1 MKLVHVYLI
10 GVFVMIAFLVG
21 STMWQFGQFQSNIK
35 DLQFGLPQE
44 LSQGMPDANQQIAQM
59 MSQIQ
64 TQAQNSGAATTA
76 GDSASTTVETKVWTA
91 PDESFSFEYPA
102 DWTPMAITAPVD
114 SAGGKILFSAY
125 KTGGVAAIPSVNSLS
140 VEESDYKTAE
150 ELMEKIE
157 SDLRAQN
164 IPAKITRSEIINGA
178 QTIPVI
184 ETEYSTTGAILN
196 TSIKFKMVSAAFDNA
211 SGKIYLVES
220 ILQNPDAT
228 AEQEIETII
237 KSISGAP
244 KN

>member
-1 MKLVHVYLI
+1 MKLIHLYLI

-64 TQAQNSGAATTA
+64 TQAQNSGAATPA
-76 GDSASTTVETKVWTA
+76 GENASTTVETKTWTA
-91 PDESFSFEYPA
+91 PDESFSFEYAA

-125 KTGGVAAIPSVNSLS
+125 KTGGAAAIPSVNSLS

-184 ETEYSTTGAILN
+184 EIDYSISEAILN
-196 TSIKFKMVSAAFDNA
+196 ANVNFKIINAFIIKEDP
-211 SGKIYLVES
+211 KIYVVSIVLQNS
-220 ILQNPDAT
+220 NPTILQ
-228 AEQEIETII
+228 ETDGIL
-237 KSISGAP
+237 KSLRVKSE
-244 KN
+244 

>member
-184 ETEYSTTGAILN
+184 EIDYSISEAILN
-196 TSIKFKMVSAAFDNA
+196 ANVNFKIINAFIIKEDP
-211 SGKIYLVES
+211 KIYVVSIVLQNS
-220 ILQNPDAT
+220 NPTILQ
-228 AEQEIETII
+228 ETDGIL
-237 KSISGAP
+237 KSLRVKSE
-244 KN
+244 

>member
-102 DWTPMAITAPVD
+102 DWTPMAIAAPVD
-114 SAGGKILFSAY
+114 SATGKILFSAY
-125 KTGGVAAIPSVNSLS
+125 KTGGGAGMPSVNSLS

-157 SDLRAQN
+157 SDLRAKN

-184 ETEYSTTGAILN
+184 EIDYSISEAILN
-196 TSIKFKMVSAAFDNA
+196 ANVNFKIINAFIIKEDP
-211 SGKIYLVES
+211 KIYVVSIVLQNS
-220 ILQNPDAT
+220 NPTILQ
-228 AEQEIETII
+228 ETDGIL
-237 KSISGAP
+237 KSLRVKSE
-244 KN
+244 

>member
-1 MKLVHVYLI
+1 MKLVHLYLI

-44 LSQGMPDANQQIAQM
+44 LSQGMPDANQQIARM

-64 TQAQNSGAATTA
+64 TQAQNSGAAATA
-76 GDSASTTVETKVWTA
+76 GENASTTVDVKTWTA
-91 PDESFSFEYPA
+91 PDESFSFEYAA
-102 DWTPMAITAPVD
+102 DWTPMAIAAPVD

-125 KTGGVAAIPSVNSLS
+125 KTGGAAAIPSVNSLS

-157 SDLRAQN
+157 SDLRAKN

-184 ETEYSTTGAILN
+184 EIDYSISEAILN
-196 TSIKFKMVSAAFDNA
+196 ANVNFKIINAFIIKEDP
-211 SGKIYLVES
+211 KIYVVSIVLQNS
-220 ILQNPDAT
+220 NPTILQ
-228 AEQEIETII
+228 ETDGIL
-237 KSISGAP
+237 KSLRVKSE
-244 KN
+244 

>member
-1 MKLVHVYLI
+1 
-10 GVFVMIAFLVG
+10 VMIAFLVG

-102 DWTPMAITAPVD
+102 DWTPMAIAAPVD
-114 SAGGKILFSAY
+114 SATGKILFSAY
-125 KTGGVAAIPSVNSLS
+125 KTGGGAGMPSVNSLS

-150 ELMEKIE
+150 ELMKKIE

-184 ETEYSTTGAILN
+184 EIDYSISEAILN
-196 TSIKFKMVSAAFDNA
+196 ANVNFKIINAFIIKEDP
-211 SGKIYLVES
+211 KIYVVSIVLQNS
-220 ILQNPDAT
+220 NPTILQ
-228 AEQEIETII
+228 ETDGIL
-237 KSISGAP
+237 KSLRVKSE
-244 KN
+244 

>member
-102 DWTPMAITAPVD
+102 DWTPMTITAPVD

-184 ETEYSTTGAILN
+184 EIDYSISEAILN
-196 TSIKFKMVSAAFDNA
+196 ANVNFKIINAFIIKEDP
-211 SGKIYLVES
+211 KIYVVSIVLQNS
-220 ILQNPDAT
+220 NPTILQ
-228 AEQEIETII
+228 ETDGIL
-237 KSISGAP
+237 KSLRVKSE
-244 KN
+244 

>member
-1 MKLVHVYLI
+1 MKLVHLYLI

-76 GDSASTTVETKVWTA
+76 GDSASTTVETKTWTA
-91 PDESFSFEYPA
+91 PDESFSFEYAA
-102 DWTPMAITAPVD
+102 DWTPMTITAPVD

-125 KTGGVAAIPSVNSLS
+125 KTGGAAAIPSVNSLS

-157 SDLRAQN
+157 SDLRAKN

-184 ETEYSTTGAILN
+184 EIDYSISEAILN
-196 TSIKFKMVSAAFDNA
+196 ANVNFKIINAFIIKEDP
-211 SGKIYLVES
+211 KIYVVSIVLQNS
-220 ILQNPDAT
+220 NPTILQ
-228 AEQEIETII
+228 ETDGIL
-237 KSISGAP
+237 KSLRVKSE
-244 KN
+244 

>member
-64 TQAQNSGAATTA
+64 TQAQNSGAATPA
-76 GDSASTTVETKVWTA
+76 GGSASTTIETKTWTA
-91 PDESFSFEYPA
+91 PDESFSFEYAA
-102 DWTPMAITAPVD
+102 DWTPMAIAAPVD

-125 KTGGVAAIPSVNSLS
+125 KTGGAAAIPSVNSLS

-157 SDLRAQN
+157 SDLRAKN

-184 ETEYSTTGAILN
+184 EIDYSISEAILN
-196 TSIKFKMVSAAFDNA
+196 ANVNFKIINAFIIKEDP
-211 SGKIYLVES
+211 KIYVVSIVLQNS
-220 ILQNPDAT
+220 NPTILQ
-228 AEQEIETII
+228 ETDGIL
-237 KSISGAP
+237 KSLRVKSE
-244 KN
+244 

>member
-184 ETEYSTTGAILN
+184 EIDY
-196 TSIKFKMVSAAFDNA
+196 
-211 SGKIYLVES
+211 
-220 ILQNPDAT
+220 
-228 AEQEIETII
+228 
-237 KSISGAP
+237 SISGAIFNANVNFKIINAFIIKEDP
-244 KN
+244 KIYVVSIVLQNSNPTILQETDGILKSLRVKSE

>member
-1 MKLVHVYLI
+1 MKLVHLYLI

-64 TQAQNSGAATTA
+64 TQAQNSGAVATA
-76 GDSASTTVETKVWTA
+76 GENASTTVDVKTWTA

-102 DWTPMAITAPVD
+102 DWTPMTITAPVD

-125 KTGGVAAIPSVNSLS
+125 KTGGAAAMPSVNSLS

-157 SDLRAQN
+157 SDLRAKN

-184 ETEYSTTGAILN
+184 EIDYSISEAILN
-196 TSIKFKMVSAAFDNA
+196 ANVNFKIINAFIIKEDP
-211 SGKIYLVES
+211 KIYVVSIVLQNS
-220 ILQNPDAT
+220 NPTILQ
-228 AEQEIETII
+228 ETDGIL
-237 KSISGAP
+237 KSLRVKSE
-244 KN
+244 

>member
-1 MKLVHVYLI
+1 MKLVHLYLI

-64 TQAQNSGAATTA
+64 TQAQNSGAATPA
-76 GDSASTTVETKVWTA
+76 GGSASTTVETKTWTA
-91 PDESFSFEYPA
+91 PDESFSFEYAA
-102 DWTPMAITAPVD
+102 DWTPMAIAAPVD

-125 KTGGVAAIPSVNSLS
+125 KTGGAAAIPSVNSLS

-184 ETEYSTTGAILN
+184 EIDYSISEAILN
-196 TSIKFKMVSAAFDNA
+196 ANVNFKIINAFIIKEDP
-211 SGKIYLVES
+211 KIYVVSIVLQNS
-220 ILQNPDAT
+220 NPTILQ
-228 AEQEIETII
+228 ETDGIL
-237 KSISGAP
+237 KSLRVKSE
-244 KN
+244 

>member
-1 MKLVHVYLI
+1 MKLIHLYLI

-64 TQAQNSGAATTA
+64 TQAQNSGAATPA
-76 GDSASTTVETKVWTA
+76 GENASTTVETKTWTA
-91 PDESFSFEYPA
+91 PDESFSFEYAA

-125 KTGGVAAIPSVNSLS
+125 KTGGAAAIPSVNSLS

-157 SDLRAQN
+157 SDLRAKN

-184 ETEYSTTGAILN
+184 EIDYSISEAILN
-196 TSIKFKMVSAAFDNA
+196 ANVNFKIINAFIIKEDP
-211 SGKIYLVES
+211 KIYVVSIVLQNS
-220 ILQNPDAT
+220 NPTILQ
-228 AEQEIETII
+228 ETDGIL
-237 KSISGAP
+237 KSLRVKSE
-244 KN
+244 

>member
-1 MKLVHVYLI
+1 MKLIHLYLI

-64 TQAQNSGAATTA
+64 TQAQNSGAAATA
-76 GDSASTTVETKVWTA
+76 GKNASTTVETKTWTA
-91 PDESFSFEYPA
+91 PDESFSFEYAA
-102 DWTPMAITAPVD
+102 DWTPMAIAAPVD

-125 KTGGVAAIPSVNSLS
+125 KTGGAAAIPSVNSLS

-157 SDLRAQN
+157 SDLRAKN

-184 ETEYSTTGAILN
+184 EIDYSISEAILN
-196 TSIKFKMVSAAFDNA
+196 ANVNFKIINAFIIKEDP
-211 SGKIYLVES
+211 KIYVVSIVLQNS
-220 ILQNPDAT
+220 NPTILQ
-228 AEQEIETII
+228 ETDGIL
-237 KSISGAP
+237 KSLRVKSE
-244 KN
+244 

>member
-125 KTGGVAAIPSVNSLS
+125 KTGGVAGMPSVNSLS

-157 SDLRAQN
+157 SDLRAKN

-184 ETEYSTTGAILN
+184 EIDYSISEAILN
-196 TSIKFKMVSAAFDNA
+196 ANVNFKIINAFIIKEDP
-211 SGKIYLVES
+211 KIYVVSIVLQNS
-220 ILQNPDAT
+220 NPTILQ
-228 AEQEIETII
+228 ETDGIL
-237 KSISGAP
+237 KSLRVKSE
-244 KN
+244 

>member
-10 GVFVMIAFLVG
+10 GVFMMIAFLVG

-76 GDSASTTVETKVWTA
+76 GDNASTTVETKVWTA

-102 DWTPMAITAPVD
+102 DWTPMAIAAPVD
-114 SAGGKILFSAY
+114 SATGKILFSAY
-125 KTGGVAAIPSVNSLS
+125 KTGGGAGMPSVNSLS

-157 SDLRAQN
+157 SDLRAKN

-184 ETEYSTTGAILN
+184 ETEYSTTESILN
-196 TSIKFKMVSAAFDNA
+196 TPRKFKMVNAALGNP
-211 SGKIYLVES
+211 SEKIYS
-220 ILQNPDAT
+220 IGASVQNPDSA
-228 AEQEIETII
+228 AEQEIEMII
-237 KSISGAP
+237 KSISGAV
-244 KN
+244 ND

>member
-1 MKLVHVYLI
+1 
-10 GVFVMIAFLVG
+10 MIAFLVG

-64 TQAQNSGAATTA
+64 TQAQNSGAAATA
-76 GDSASTTVETKVWTA
+76 GENASTTVDVKTWTA
-91 PDESFSFEYPA
+91 PDESFSFEYAA
-102 DWTPMAITAPVD
+102 DWTPMAIAAPVD

-125 KTGGVAAIPSVNSLS
+125 KTGGAAAIPSVNSLS

-150 ELMEKIE
+150 ELMKKIE

-184 ETEYSTTGAILN
+184 EIDYSISEAILN
-196 TSIKFKMVSAAFDNA
+196 NIINSKIINAFIIKEDP
-211 SGKIYLVES
+211 KIYVVSIVLQNS
-220 ILQNPDAT
+220 NPTILQ
-228 AEQEIETII
+228 ETDGIL
-237 KSISGAP
+237 KSLRVKSE
-244 KN
+244 

>member
-1 MKLVHVYLI
+1 MKLVHLYLI
-10 GVFVMIAFLVG
+10 GVFLMIAFLVG

-64 TQAQNSGAATTA
+64 TQAQNSGAAATA
-76 GDSASTTVETKVWTA
+76 GENASTTVDVKTWTA
-91 PDESFSFEYPA
+91 PDESFSFEYAA
-102 DWTPMAITAPVD
+102 DWTPMAIAAPVD

-125 KTGGVAAIPSVNSLS
+125 KTGGAAAIPSVNSLS

-150 ELMEKIE
+150 ELMKKIE

-184 ETEYSTTGAILN
+184 EIDYSISEAILN
-196 TSIKFKMVSAAFDNA
+196 NIINSKIINAFIIKEDP
-211 SGKIYLVES
+211 KIYVVSIVLQNS
-220 ILQNPDAT
+220 NPTILQ
-228 AEQEIETII
+228 ETDGIL
-237 KSISGAP
+237 KSLRVKSE
-244 KN
+244 

>member
-44 LSQGMPDANQQIAQM
+44 LSQGMPDANQQIARM

-64 TQAQNSGAATTA
+64 TQAQNSGAAATA
-76 GDSASTTVETKVWTA
+76 GENASTTVETKTWTA
-91 PDESFSFEYPA
+91 PDESFSFEYAA
-102 DWTPMAITAPVD
+102 DWTPMTITAPVD

-125 KTGGVAAIPSVNSLS
+125 KTGGAAAIPSVNSLS

-157 SDLRAQN
+157 SDLRAKN

-184 ETEYSTTGAILN
+184 EIDYSISEAILN
-196 TSIKFKMVSAAFDNA
+196 ANVNFKIINAFIIKEDP
-211 SGKIYLVES
+211 KIYVVSIVLQNS
-220 ILQNPDAT
+220 NPTILQ
-228 AEQEIETII
+228 ETDGIL
-237 KSISGAP
+237 KSLRVKSE
-244 KN
+244 

>member
-102 DWTPMAITAPVD
+102 DWTPMAIAAPVD
-114 SAGGKILFSAY
+114 SATGKILFSAY
-125 KTGGVAAIPSVNSLS
+125 KTGGGAGMPSVNSLS

-157 SDLRAQN
+157 SDLRAKN

-184 ETEYSTTGAILN
+184 EIDYSISEEIFN
-196 TSIKFKMVSAAFDNA
+196 TNINFKIINAFIAKEDPKVYIVSMVLQNSNPT
-211 SGKIYLVES
+211 
-220 ILQNPDAT
+220 ILQ
-228 AEQEIETII
+228 ETNVIL
-237 KSISGAP
+237 KSLRVKSE
-244 KN
+244 

>member
-64 TQAQNSGAATTA
+64 TQAQNSGAAATA
-76 GDSASTTVETKVWTA
+76 GKNASTTVETKTWTA

-102 DWTPMAITAPVD
+102 DWTPMAIAAPVD

-125 KTGGVAAIPSVNSLS
+125 KTGGAAAIPSVNSLS

-150 ELMEKIE
+150 ELMKKIE

-184 ETEYSTTGAILN
+184 EIDYSISEAILN
-196 TSIKFKMVSAAFDNA
+196 ANVNFKIINAFIIKEDP
-211 SGKIYLVES
+211 KIYVVSIVLQNS
-220 ILQNPDAT
+220 NPTILQ
-228 AEQEIETII
+228 ETDGIL
-237 KSISGAP
+237 KSLRVKSE
-244 KN
+244 

>member
-1 MKLVHVYLI
+1 MKLVHLYLI

-64 TQAQNSGAATTA
+64 TQAQNSGAAATA
-76 GDSASTTVETKVWTA
+76 GENASTTVETKTWTA
-91 PDESFSFEYPA
+91 PDESFSFEYAA
-102 DWTPMAITAPVD
+102 DWTPMTITAPVD

-125 KTGGVAAIPSVNSLS
+125 KTGGAAAIPSVNSLS

-157 SDLRAQN
+157 SDLRAKN

-184 ETEYSTTGAILN
+184 EIDYSISEAILN
-196 TSIKFKMVSAAFDNA
+196 ANVNFKIINAFIIKEDP
-211 SGKIYLVES
+211 KIYVVSIVLQNS
-220 ILQNPDAT
+220 NPTILQ
-228 AEQEIETII
+228 ETDGIL
-237 KSISGAP
+237 KSLRVKSE
-244 KN
+244 

>member
-64 TQAQNSGAATTA
+64 TQAQNSGAAATA
-76 GDSASTTVETKVWTA
+76 GENASTTVETKTWTA
-91 PDESFSFEYPA
+91 PDESFSFEYAA
-102 DWTPMAITAPVD
+102 DWTPMTITAPVD

-125 KTGGVAAIPSVNSLS
+125 KTGGAAAIPSVNSLS

-157 SDLRAQN
+157 SDLRAKN

-184 ETEYSTTGAILN
+184 EIDYSISEAILN
-196 TSIKFKMVSAAFDNA
+196 ANVNFKIINAFIIKEDP
-211 SGKIYLVES
+211 KIYVVSIVLQNS
-220 ILQNPDAT
+220 NPTILQ
-228 AEQEIETII
+228 ETDGIL
-237 KSISGAP
+237 KSLRVKSE
-244 KN
+244 

>member
-1 MKLVHVYLI
+1 MKLVHIYLI

-35 DLQFGLPQE
+35 DLQLGLPQE
-44 LSQGMPDANQQIAQM
+44 LSQGMPDTNQQIAEM
-59 MSQIQ
+59 MNQIQ
-64 TQAQNSGAATTA
+64 TQAQNPAAATPA
-76 GDSASTTVETKVWTA
+76 SGNNASTTVETKTWTA

-102 DWTPMAITAPVD
+102 DWMPMAISTPAE
-114 SAGGKILFSAY
+114 SGGKILFSAY
-125 KTGGVAAIPSVNSLS
+125 KAGAAAATPSVSSLS

-157 SDLRAQN
+157 SDLRAKN

-184 ETEYSTTGAILN
+184 EAEYSTAESILN
-196 TSIKFKMVSAAFDNA
+196 TSIRFKMVNAAFTNV
-211 SGKIYLVES
+211 SGKIYS
-220 ILQNPDAT
+220 IEAVLQNPDAT
-228 AEQEIETII
+228 TEQGIETII
-237 KSISGAP
+237 KSISGAA

>member
-1 MKLVHVYLI
+1 MKLIHLYLI

-64 TQAQNSGAATTA
+64 TQAQNSGAAATA
-76 GDSASTTVETKVWTA
+76 GENASTTVDVKTWTA

-102 DWTPMAITAPVD
+102 DWTPMAIAAAVD

-125 KTGGVAAIPSVNSLS
+125 KTGGAAAIPSVNSLS

-184 ETEYSTTGAILN
+184 EIDYSISEAILN
-196 TSIKFKMVSAAFDNA
+196 ANVNFKIINAFIIKEDP
-211 SGKIYLVES
+211 KIYVVSIVLQNS
-220 ILQNPDAT
+220 NPTILQ
-228 AEQEIETII
+228 ETDGIL
-237 KSISGAP
+237 KSLRVKSE
-244 KN
+244 

>member
-64 TQAQNSGAATTA
+64 TQTQNSGAATTA

-102 DWTPMAITAPVD
+102 DWTPMAIAAPVD
-114 SAGGKILFSAY
+114 NATGKILFSAY
-125 KTGGVAAIPSVNSLS
+125 KTGGGVGMPSVNSLS
-140 VEESDYKTAE
+140 VEESD
-150 ELMEKIE
+150 
-157 SDLRAQN
+157 
-164 IPAKITRSEIINGA
+164 
-178 QTIPVI
+178 
-184 ETEYSTTGAILN
+184 
-196 TSIKFKMVSAAFDNA
+196 
-211 SGKIYLVES
+211 
-220 ILQNPDAT
+220 
-228 AEQEIETII
+228 
-237 KSISGAP
+237 
-244 KN
+244 